1 MSKLVAGVP
10 DFLYKPAAIDPKL
23 FPAIQAEAHALFL
36 EMYELVDHDDRVFYY
51 FEDFKEQFGN
61 LEMYCPV
68 LVSELKRLKIYNL
81 FDRVLFVQNYYN
93 LERPMPVHRDHSEEF
108 AREQGYNHFGLNI
121 PVRGYQG
128 SCTVFYEGEVYDKDT
143 FWLEEAKGTENTKTA
158 PLAKPETVRE
168 IARVETT
175 GPMWLNTWVLHA
187 GHSDS
192 AEPRLVLSLRFHDM
206 QHLFDNG
213 YFDEHL
219 VANEE

>member
-36 EMYELVDHDDRVFYY
+36 EMYKLVDHSDRVFYY
-51 FEDFKEQFGN
+51 FEDFKEQFGD

-81 FDRVLFVQNYYN
+81 FQRVLFVQNYYN
-93 LERPMPVHRDHSEEF
+93 LERPMPVHRDHPVEF
-108 AREQGYNHFGLNI
+108 GFDHFGLNI
-121 PVRGYQG
+121 PVCGYEG
-128 SCTVFYEGEVYDKDT
+128 SYTVFYEGEEAPGTWVDT
-143 FWLEEAKGTENTKTA
+143 AVGTENVKTA
-158 PLAKPETVRE
+158 IPAVQDSVRE
-168 IARVETT
+168 IDRVATK
-175 GPMWLNTWVLHA
+175 GPMWINTYALHA
-187 GHSDS
+187 GRSDS
-192 AEPRLVLSLRFHDM
+192 KEPRLILSIRFANM

-219 VANEE
+219 VAS